1 MKNKNSFLSTI
12 FKLLTTGD
20 KILILIFFLFGFVS
34 LFALQ
39 RYQQPGSTVLIKIAN
54 NKIYRYN
61 LDKDREINLHGPIGT
76 TRILIHKGK
85 VRVIHSDCPQKI
97 CVKSGWISGS
107 FEIIV
112 CVPNKIIIAI
122 ESKNNQYFDVITQ

>member
-85 VRVIHSDCPQKI
+85 V
-97 CVKSGWISGS
+97 KSGWISGS